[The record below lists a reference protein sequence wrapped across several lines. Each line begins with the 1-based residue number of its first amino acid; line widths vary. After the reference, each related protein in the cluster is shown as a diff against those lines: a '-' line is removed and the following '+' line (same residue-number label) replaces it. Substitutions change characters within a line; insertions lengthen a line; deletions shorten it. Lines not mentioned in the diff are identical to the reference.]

1 MNRYERAIAAGAKRP
16 KDLSQGWRFVGGM
29 DLQDEKQVANE
40 FAIAPERL
48 NVVRGVLWSSEPDYS
63 VSMRAVFLK
72 DSTFWEVEASHYS
85 CDGYS
90 ADDSWAP
97 KSVSVAY
104 IRKLI
109 ESKRDRNG
117 WTCGSL
123 ECNDF
128 INGLLWVVGDA
139 DE

>member
-29 DLQDEKQVANE
+29 DLADEKQVASE
-40 FAIAPERL
+40 FVVSPEKL
-48 NVVRGVLWSSEPDYS
+48 KAMRGVCWSSEPDYS
-63 VSMRAVFLK
+63 VSMRAVWYV
-72 DSTFWEVEASHYS
+72 DGAFWELEACHCS
-85 CDGYS
+85 CNGYE
-90 ADDSWAP
+90 DCWAP
-97 KSVSVAY
+97 KTVSAAY
-104 IRKLI
+104 IRQLVQSKL
-109 ESKRDRNG
+109 DRNG